1 MICGQKRECGKM
13 MNQLRMIKTKSW
25 VTNTE
30 IETFRRKIDNEGRDE
45 VNEGIMQESDNIAD
59 INRENVDINHADS
72 ANEEPIKIIENDL
85 SDSERDRLL
94 RLREA
99 LEGNDFGKMEVNLK
113 YGDKEEIKEEVININ
128 MVLEHVKSTGFTHC
142 RNVIQAAM
150 KIIGEE
156 VGMKENKDP
165 DRYQQIKK
173 GPKQNRSMV
182 CREMEKGQ
190 EKIKRQARS
199 KLWAEKKRVYI
210 GSGRTETE

>member
-99 LEGNDFGKMEVNLK
+99 LEGNDFGKTEVNLK
-113 YGDKEEIKEEVININ
+113 YGDKEKIKEEVIKMNK
-128 MVLEHVKSTGFTHC
+128 VLEHVKITGFTHC

-150 KIIGEE
+150 KIVGEE
-156 VGMKENKDP
+156 AGMKKSNAKKKKEPFWKRRILADISRLRKDLS
-165 DRYQQIKK
+165 RIEAWFAGRWKK
-173 GPKQNRSMV
+173 G
-182 CREMEKGQ
+182 
-190 EKIKRQARS
+190 
-199 KLWAEKKRVYI
+199 KKK
-210 GSGRTETE
+210 

>member
-13 MNQLRMIKTKSW
+13 MNQIRMIKTKSW

-99 LEGNDFGKMEVNLK
+99 LEGNDFGKTEVNLK
-113 YGDKEEIKEEVININ
+113 YGEKEKIKEEIVK
-128 MVLEHVKSTGFTHC
+128 MKKLFEHVKITGFTHC
-142 RNVIQAAM
+142 RNVIQATM
-150 KIIGEE
+150 KKKNLSG
-156 VGMKENKDP
+156 KE
-165 DRYQQIKK
+165 
-173 GPKQNRSMV
+173 
-182 CREMEKGQ
+182 
-190 EKIKRQARS
+190 
-199 KLWAEKKRVYI
+199 
-210 GSGRTETE
+210 GS

>member
-113 YGDKEEIKEEVININ
+113 YGDKEEIKE
-128 MVLEHVKSTGFTHC
+128 
-142 RNVIQAAM
+142 
-150 KIIGEE
+150 
-156 VGMKENKDP
+156 
-165 DRYQQIKK
+165 
-173 GPKQNRSMV
+173 
-182 CREMEKGQ
+182 
-190 EKIKRQARS
+190 
-199 KLWAEKKRVYI
+199 KLSI
-210 GSGRTETE
+210 